1 MIPYIQIGPLS
12 LGTFGLLMWVGFVA
26 GYIVLQADLK
36 RRKLAADPNT
46 MVALLALTG
55 LIGAKLWHVLE
66 SPDALLEAPIAM
78 LFSRTGFAWY
88 GGFLAGTV
96 MFFYFARRY
105 KIALP
110 TLMDA
115 AAPAAALG
123 YAVGRIGCLLSGDG
137 DYGRPTNLPWAMS
150 FPNGLVPTA
159 ERVHPTPIYEFLACT
174 LIFLF
179 LWKLGGKASR
189 PSGEV
194 VARFFFLMG
203 LERFLVEF
211 IRINPPVIFGL
222 SNAQLASLV
231 AMAFGVVWLVRL
243 KAEGFAPSASRR

>member
-1 MIPYIQIGPLS
+1 MVPYIHIGPLS
-12 LGTFGLLMWVGFVA
+12 LGTFGLLMWLAFVA
-26 GYIVLQADLK
+26 GYFVLQADLK
-36 RRKLAADPNT
+36 RRNLAADPNT
-46 MVALLALTG
+46 MVALLALAG
-55 LIGAKLWHVLE
+55 LFGAKLWHVLE
-66 SPDALLEAPIAM
+66 SPRELLDAPLVL

-88 GGFLAGTV
+88 GGFLAGTL

-150 FPNGLVPTA
+150 FPEGLVPTT

-174 LIFLF
+174 LIFFF
-179 LWKLGGKASR
+179 LWKLGGKAGR
-189 PSGEV
+189 PPGEV
-194 VARFFFLMG
+194 VARFFILMG

-211 IRINPPVIFGL
+211 IRINPDVLFGL
-222 SNAQLASLV
+222 SNAQLASV
-231 AMAFGVVWLVRL
+231 AAMVAGIVWLAQLRPRVGRL
-243 KAEGFAPSASRR
+243 

>member
-1 MIPYIQIGPLS
+1 MIPFLQVGPLT

-36 RRKLAADPNT
+36 RRNLAADPNT
-46 MVALLALTG
+46 MVALLAVAG
-55 LIGAKLWHVLE
+55 LFGAKLWHVLE
-66 SPDALLEAPIAM
+66 SPGDFVQAPIAL

-88 GGFLAGTV
+88 GGFAAGTA

-105 KIALP
+105 KISLP

-137 DYGRPTNLPWAMS
+137 DYGRPTNVPWAMS
-150 FPNGLVPTA
+150 FPNGLVPTT

-174 LIFLF
+174 FIFWF
-179 LWKLGGKASR
+179 LWKLGSKAGR
-189 PSGEV
+189 PPGEV
-194 VARFFFLMG
+194 VARFFMLMG

-211 IRINPPVIFGL
+211 IRINPPVAFGL
-222 SNAQLASLV
+222 SNAQLASLA
-231 AMAFGVVWLVRL
+231 AMIGGVIWLAQLRPRVGETRT
-243 KAEGFAPSASRR
+243 R